1 MGVSLISSMHER
13 LRVWL
18 SGFNERGL
26 KESANLFVPSKP
38 TRIVL
43 ILALTAIIAVWL
55 VMYMSPYQTCL
66 RSLESN
72 YPDDP
77 DLALYCAKQLGNR

>member
-1 MGVSLISSMHER
+1 MSLISSLHER

-26 KESANLFVPSKP
+26 KESVNLFVPSKP

-66 RSLESN
+66 RSQESN
-72 YPDDP
+72 YPYEQYA
-77 DLALYCAKQLGNR
+77 ALLCAKHLGNR